1 MDAMIVLS
9 NCTIELHAIVLVVP
23 KSTVPNER
31 VGILLGQIEC
41 INRLV
46 YESIPRSILS
56 ARGEILENNVWGDFI
71 LKEYLDESDD
81 LVAIQP
87 S

>member
-9 NCTIELHAIVLVVP
+9 NCTMEMHALVMVVP
-23 KSTVPNER
+23 KSMVPNER
-31 VGILLGQIEC
+31 VGILFGQKEC
-41 INRLV
+41 IDRLF

-56 ARGEILENNVWGDFI
+56 ARGENPENDVWGDFI
-71 LKEYLDESDD
+71 LKEYLDESDN